1 MAIGKEDI
9 LEVLNNPLLHQ
20 IKFSVDLI
28 KINSDEYDMVADYI
42 ESGGVTIKQGTD
54 KVAHYYP
61 EIDTFET
68 RAGDLTLD
76 ARTNILHECTHIASD
91 INEYK
96 ITRLEDETAAYLAQF
111 TFLMLLAPDTDKPPF
126 GRPLNNMMR
135 VGMDLVE
142 KYNLGKPAEKEIPI
156 SPQDIQTMVDKIHL
170 IPEYANIGLN
180 EPLIANGIDLSDE
193 QWARLLSRFVSRT
206 GDHISANNVKGML
219 STRSGSEKW
228 VTSDNELIT
237 LVDRYRSGGD
247 PQKKRVRQK
256 LLYIFLNVP
265 QASAEQLFDRLS
277 SPKRGDLV
285 SQRLNSTF
293 SSMVKTGLLSALQSP
308 R

>member
-42 ESGGVTIKQGTD
+42 ESGGVTIKQGTG

-96 ITRLEDETAAYLAQF
+96 ITRLEDETAAHLAQI
-111 TFLMLLAPDTDKPPF
+111 TFLMLLAPDTDKPPL

-142 KYNLGKPAEKEIPI
+142 KYNLGKPAEKEIH
-156 SPQDIQTMVDKIHL
+156 K
-170 IPEYANIGLN
+170 
-180 EPLIANGIDLSDE
+180 
-193 QWARLLSRFVSRT
+193 
-206 GDHISANNVKGML
+206 
-219 STRSGSEKW
+219 
-228 VTSDNELIT
+228 
-237 LVDRYRSGGD
+237 
-247 PQKKRVRQK
+247 
-256 LLYIFLNVP
+256 
-265 QASAEQLFDRLS
+265 
-277 SPKRGDLV
+277 
-285 SQRLNSTF
+285 
-293 SSMVKTGLLSALQSP
+293 
-308 R
+308 